1 MKIRSKHKQNLIKSE
16 LLKLYKKNNPSLPTN
31 LKKLIKINEQIF
43 KKLSFPARFFKNL
56 SVGNFAC
63 GTGEFDFFA
72 AKNGAKTEGFDFNE
86 ISINKAKENSKK
98 LNIRNCK
105 FQVKEFFKVKKKY
118 DFVICTAALHH
129 LPNPYE
135 GLSFLKS
142 RVKKNGFLFV
152 SFGLTSSNIQHNLM
166 KLIVRNWGKDK
177 KKIAQVSKF
186 LFKNHIDRCV
196 KYGLR
201 KEVAVIDDQFVNSQ
215 HHYLD
220 INKIFRILDKN
231 FSLYSS
237 WPPKYLP
244 QGDSIMNF
252 TIKSQNFI
260 PSELMWASKTFDDKI
275 RYKKFLRK
283 SNCKSFT
290 NLKQIL
296 NNKRNVSINEILV
309 KNNFLKSK
317 SNFRYDN
324 LDLGFDL
331 NTHICKFFD
340 EVYKL
345 INFFKIK
352 RGLNETRLHI
362 NKTKYLFKGTYGL
375 GLNYFIFQKK

>member
-1 MKIRSKHKQNLIKSE
+1 MKIISRHKQNLIKSE
-16 LLKLYKKNNPSLPTN
+16 LLKLYKKTNPSLPTN

-63 GTGEFDFFA
+63 GTGELSFVA
-72 AKNGAKTEGFDFNE
+72 AKNGAKTESFDFNE
-86 ISINKAKENSKK
+86 ISIDKAKKNSKK

-118 DFVICTAALHH
+118 EFVICTAALHH

-142 RVKKNGFLFV
+142 RVKENGFLFV

-166 KLIVRNWGKDK
+166 KLIVRNWGKDE

-201 KEVAVIDDQFVNSQ
+201 KEASVINDQFVNSQ

-220 INKIFRILDKN
+220 IDRIFKILDKN
-231 FSLYSS
+231 FSLHAS

-244 QGDSIMNF
+244 QGDSIMNIS
-252 TIKSQNFI
+252 IKRDEFS
-260 PSELMWASKTFDDKI
+260 PSELLWASKTHDDTA
-275 RYKKFLRK
+275 RLKKFLRR
-283 SNCKSFT
+283 SNNNYFI
-290 NLKQIL
+290 NLKKVL
-296 NNKRNVSINEILV
+296 NNKRNTSINEMLN
-309 KNNFLKSK
+309 KNNFLKNRN
-317 SNFRYDN
+317 NFKYDN

-331 NTHICKFFD
+331 NTHLYKFFD
-340 EVYKL
+340 EVHKL
-345 INFFKIK
+345 LNFFGKK
-352 RGLNETRLHI
+352 RTLNEARVYI
-362 NKTKYLFKGTYGL
+362 KKTKYIFKGTNGL